1 MRGSWKKL
9 ESKHTLNPAAQDPNS
24 AHTSCSCAVKQHCS
38 GLARPYQDVTVES
51 LNGVLT
57 SSESTTIVFIDTVFV
72 CSLNVLGGLDEP
84 NLVFVLTGMTEP
96 LTLEGFPP
104 WQIRLSEL
112 WYVVDVCLCMVSWG
126 RLQLMSF

>member
-1 MRGSWKKL
+1 MYVHMACFKSIWNRIKKEAYSNIVLKVNIISAKDGRLAIAQAAQALAKSSLEKL

-57 SSESTTIVFIDTVFV
+57 SSESTTLVFIDTI
-72 CSLNVLGGLDEP
+72 LLAH
-84 NLVFVLTGMTEP
+84 
-96 LTLEGFPP
+96 
-104 WQIRLSEL
+104 
-112 WYVVDVCLCMVSWG
+112 
-126 RLQLMSF
+126 